1 MLMLLNKENILHISK
16 YDNNHILRKWKEFD
30 KELTS
35 DDGEGTIKDYLN
47 NYRLTTRWQIL

>member
-1 MLMLLNKENILHISK
+1 MLLNKENILHISK